1 MGLTKRM
8 GWTDAEDAHL
18 CRVDYRSTK
27 AQLAKTFG
35 RAANSIYRR
44 AKQLGITRNAG

>member
-1 MGLTKRM
+1 M

-18 CRVDYRSTK
+18 CRLYYKSTK
-27 AQLAKTFG
+27 AQLSKMFG
-35 RAANSIYRR
+35 RSANTIYRR